1 MVFLQTP
8 TLGLRAD
15 AGVSGDPDG
24 TMLHIN

>member
-24 TMLHIN
+24 SMLHIN